1 MIVRKK
7 PLPEQVGTLV
17 FRVLVQLTGYSDM
30 LSSSLTQFIKGF
42 QLAQST
48 ASAAALE
55 EPVKDLVARV
65 GISLILHCCST
76 SQWVSGFAIL
86 QCLHSHGLH
95 YVQYNPVVTHTT
107 QMYTTEGS
115 RMMAAAKICLETC
128 PGMAITVLRGCNWK
142 PVEPNDEEGIKLVKG
157 VVPPLV
163 RHHLDQGELP
173 TAYELLGHMGKYLEG
188 AAEELYFFLF
198 DKFLSMPELEK
209 AGEVA
214 ILLLKQWKRVRKV
227 KLVELLIRLQAAN
240 MVEMKRQ
247 VLQLALE
254 TGVLQRIACG
264 QAQND
269 GRIAKGMTKEE
280 SAILLE
286 QHLEDLC
293 LLYSRLKDVT
303 LTFSDADSLR
313 SSLDY
318 LKNYLSPPLQGCKV
332 NDAHFPPSV
341 TFPAYTIEAWRRANV
356 NKSLW
361 GSKGY
366 KQQRNFRSPPTQRK
380 QWGNGDGET
389 GRRQQPVSG
398 RPNHWPHL
406 SPSSHLS
413 QPLPIQSTSSCSQS
427 PTDKP
432 FVAQQVQGV
441 LSQMLTGH
449 SPPLSPSTHHL
460 KVMGQSPP
468 VVTTSMFP
476 NNLTHQPMAQ
486 TEGKNVKAWKRQWR
500 MAVSKEVHSIV
511 YPYKSTKFANKVR
524 HNPILI
530 MRLRVR
536 I

>member
-7 PLPEQVGTLV
+7 PLPEHVGPLV
-17 FRVLVQLTGYSDM
+17 FRVLVQLTGCSDI

-55 EPVKDLVARV
+55 EPLKDLVARV
-65 GISLILHCCST
+65 GISIILHCCST
-76 SQWVSGFAIL
+76 SQWVSGFAVL
-86 QCLHSHGLH
+86 QCLHSYGLH
-95 YVQYNPVVTHTT
+95 YVHHDPVVAHTT
-107 QMYTTEGS
+107 QMFTTEGA
-115 RMMAAAKICLETC
+115 RMMAAAKVCLEMC

-142 PVEPNDEEGIKLVKG
+142 PVEPNDEEGIKLVQG

-188 AAEELYFFLF
+188 AAEELYFILF
-198 DKFLSMPELEK
+198 DKFLSMQELEK
-209 AGEVA
+209 ACEVA

-227 KLVELLIRLQAAN
+227 KLVELLIHLQTAN
-240 MVEMKRQ
+240 MVEMKGQ
-247 VLQLALE
+247 VLRLALE
-254 TGVLQRIACG
+254 AGVLQRIACS

-286 QHLEDLC
+286 QHLEELC

-303 LTFSDADSLR
+303 LTFSDADSLQ
-313 SSLDY
+313 STLDY
-318 LKNYLSPPLQGCKV
+318 LRNYLTPPLQGCKV

-356 NKSLW
+356 NKALW

-366 KQQRNFRSPPTQRK
+366 QQQRDFRSPPTQRK
-380 QWGNGDGET
+380 QWGSGDVEK
-389 GRRQQPVSG
+389 GRRQQQPVSG

-406 SPSSHLS
+406 SPPSHLS
-413 QPLPIQSTSSCSQS
+413 QPLLIQSTSSCSPS
-427 PTDKP
+427 PTDNP
-432 FVAQQVQGV
+432 LVAQQVQGA
-441 LSQMLTGH
+441 LSQMLSGH

-468 VVTTSMFP
+468 VVTPSVNP
-476 NNLTHQPMAQ
+476 SSLTHQPSAL
-486 TEGKNVKAWKRQWR
+486 TDGKHVKAWKRQWR

-511 YPYKSTKFANKVR
+511 YPFKSTKFTTKVR
-524 HNPILI
+524 HTSVLI
-530 MRLRVR
+530 TLE
-536 I
+536 